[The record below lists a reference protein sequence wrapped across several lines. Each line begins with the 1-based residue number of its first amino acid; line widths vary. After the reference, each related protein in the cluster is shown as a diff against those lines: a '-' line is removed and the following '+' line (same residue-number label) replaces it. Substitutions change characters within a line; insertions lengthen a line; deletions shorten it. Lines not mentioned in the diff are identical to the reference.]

1 MSDVPTSARGTG
13 SASLSTSAGPE
24 PTLGELVSGMTAD
37 VGLLVRKELEL
48 AKAEV
53 REEAKTSGK
62 AAGMLGAAGLAA
74 HFALLFVSLA
84 LAWGLAEVMPT
95 GFAFLLVGLLY
106 GAGAAVLAMQGKE
119 RLREVRA
126 PEQTIET
133 MKEDVAWARARRS

>member
-1 MSDVPTSARGTG
+1 MSDAASATSA
-13 SASLSTSAGPE
+13 E

-53 REEAKTSGK
+53 REEAQTSAK
-62 AAGMLGAAGLAA
+62 AAGLLGGAGLAA
-74 HFALLFVSLA
+74 HFALLFISLA
-84 LAWGLAEVMPT
+84 LAWGLAEIMPT
-95 GFAFLLVGLLY
+95 GFAFLLVGIAYAAL
-106 GAGAAVLAMQGKE
+106 AAVLAMKGKE

-133 MKEDVAWARARRS
+133 IKEDVAWAKARKS

>member
-1 MSDVPTSARGTG
+1 MSDVPTSSRGPG
-13 SASLSTSAGPE
+13 SASLSTGAE

-62 AAGMLGAAGLAA
+62 AAGMFGVAGLAG

-84 LAWGLAEVMPT
+84 LAWGLAEIMPT
-95 GFAFLLVGLLY
+95 GLAFLLVGIAY
-106 GAGAAVLAMQGKE
+106 AVVAAVFAMKGRE

-133 MKEDVAWARARRS
+133 IKEDVAWARARKS

>member
-1 MSDVPTSARGTG
+1 MSDVPTSSRGPG
-13 SASLSTSAGPE
+13 SASLSTAAE
-24 PTLGELVSGMTAD
+24 PSLGELVSGMTAD

-84 LAWGLAEVMPT
+84 LAWGLAEIMPT
-95 GFAFLLVGLLY
+95 GFAFLLVGLVY
-106 GAGAAVLAMQGKE
+106 GAVAAFMAKQGRE

-126 PEQTIET
+126 PEQTIESV
-133 MKEDVAWARARRS
+133 KEDVEWARARRS

>member
-1 MSDVPTSARGTG
+1 MSDVG
-13 SASLSTSAGPE
+13 SAD

-62 AAGMLGAAGLAA
+62 AAGMLGVAGLAA

-84 LAWGLAEVMPT
+84 LAWGLAEILPT
-95 GFAFLLVGLLY
+95 GFAFLLVGIAY
-106 GAGAAVLAMQGKE
+106 AAVAAVFAMKGKE

-133 MKEDVAWARARRS
+133 IKEDVAWAKARKS